1 MSKSTI
7 ARKNLGENLGENLS
21 KGLGAGA
28 LLVALSLAGTASYA
42 AVSPFRAMAGSWSGG
57 GTISMADG
65 QQERLRCRASY
76 DVDDSGVELH
86 LNLRCA
92 SESYNFDLASNVEY
106 RGGAVSGE
114 WTEASRNASG
124 TLEGRAAGDRIE
136 VAATGQSFS
145 ANLSLTTHGNR
156 QTVSIRPAEGT
167 EIRAVSLALER
178 R

>member
-1 MSKSTI
+1 
-7 ARKNLGENLGENLS
+7 
-21 KGLGAGA
+21 
-28 LLVALSLAGTASYA
+28 
-42 AVSPFRAMAGSWSGG
+42 
-57 GTISMADG
+57 MADG

-76 DVDDSGVELH
+76 DVDGSGVELH